1 MLERGQSQPSEGS
14 RRCLCRSL
22 DEPFADAPARSIP
35 PRMLAGSRGRGAAA
49 GGVEGSQPGG
59 CPLARNRFARRREKP
74 EACAEF
80 PEGRDGP
87 IHKLGAREVGDPFAG
102 CLRRG
107 GSPQGFGSGEDA
119 PHAWGPASPAQSGP
133 EVTGNQGNGQGKG
146 DHKPQLLKKPVN
158 GKKPLDLTCP
168 DAFSLPVCLPAP
180 AGRSSH
186 CAGTA
191 EVTSQLRWASPE
203 AADGPSLSQN

>member
-1 MLERGQSQPSEGS
+1 MLERGQSQPGEGS

-59 CPLARNRFARRREKP
+59 CPPARNRFARRREKP

-87 IHKLGAREVGDPFAG
+87 IHKLGAREVGDPFAR
-102 CLRRG
+102 CLRCG
-107 GSPQGFGSGEDA
+107 GSCFPVGL
-119 PHAWGPASPAQSGP
+119 
-133 EVTGNQGNGQGKG
+133 GQGTMLHMHGDQRPQPNLAQKSLGIKDKG
-146 DHKPQLLKKPVN
+146 RVITN
-158 GKKPLDLTCP
+158 
-168 DAFSLPVCLPAP
+168 FNSL
-180 AGRSSH
+180 RN
-186 CAGTA
+186 
-191 EVTSQLRWASPE
+191 Q
-203 AADGPSLSQN
+203 